1 MPDLGAA
8 AFKVIL
14 KKLCQPWRLVGA
26 LERGMN
32 PKTWAVCLIEPNKF
46 ERQILV
52 DLLRNAGVEKFKAV
66 ATGEE
71 AIEILELYNANIVI
85 TSFEFAAGGD
95 GASWTRGFRRN
106 HKLANRRAAVFVTS
120 SAFSRAMAEE
130 CRHAGCNALIGKP
143 ISGKVL
149 TATVNKVLTN
159 PRPFIDAPG
168 YVGPCRRAGIVT
180 AGPPSKRRKADAAAD
195 AAARLAQAFATLTSA
210 LLQMA
215 QGEGGAA
222 EVESGLTLV
231 QAFAIDHNDR
241 PLLTVCATLAQQLS
255 AHDLRSDAGK
265 SALTI
270 CADGIA
276 QLAGLALNQSE
287 LRQMVAL
294 QVCAS
299 IETLA
304 QAA

>member
-1 MPDLGAA
+1 
-8 AFKVIL
+8 
-14 KKLCQPWRLVGA
+14 
-26 LERGMN
+26 MN

-46 ERQILV
+46 ERQIVL

-71 AIEILELYNANIVI
+71 AVEVLELYGANIII
-85 TSFEFAAGGD
+85 TSFELAAGCD
-95 GASWTRGFRRN
+95 GAAWTRGFRRN

-120 SAFSRAMAEE
+120 SAFSRTMAEE

-149 TATVNKVLTN
+149 TATINKVLTN

-180 AGPPSKRRKADAAAD
+180 AGAPSKRRRADAAA
-195 AAARLAQAFATLTSA
+195 AAAEEAAKLAQAFATLTAA

-215 QGEGGAA
+215 QGKGGAG

-231 QAFAIDHNDR
+231 QAFAVDNNDK

-255 AHDLRSDAGK
+255 AHDLRSEAGK

-270 CADGIA
+270 CADGIS
-276 QLAGLALNQSE
+276 QLAGLALNQGE
-287 LRQMVAL
+287 QRQVVAM
-294 QVCAS
+294 QVRAS

-304 QAA
+304 HAA